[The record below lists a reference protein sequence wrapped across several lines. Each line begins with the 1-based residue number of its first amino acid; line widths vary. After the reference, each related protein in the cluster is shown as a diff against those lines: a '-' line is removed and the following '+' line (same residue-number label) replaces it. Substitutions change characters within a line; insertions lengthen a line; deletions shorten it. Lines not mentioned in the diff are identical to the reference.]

1 MDGSVLQGKKALVTG
16 GAGGLGVAECET
28 LARYGADVVMFD
40 LPKSAGLKEAAGI
53 NERLGAERVRF
64 VTGDLKLLKESKAQ
78 VQALD
83 AEVGGF
89 DILVNN
95 AAINPLDPIENYAID
110 YFEDVQR
117 INTHAAFVLS
127 QAVVPGMKKKGAG
140 QIVNICSITLSGGW
154 SDFVPYVM
162 SKGSLLGLTRSLAR
176 ELGPSN
182 IRVNCVS
189 PGAIPTEL
197 ERQVWAHKLEEYER
211 FILDRQSLKFRATA
225 QDIADAMFF
234 LVSPL
239 SRFVTGIE
247 LHVNGGWY
255 MG

>member
-1 MDGSVLQGKKALVTG
+1 
-16 GAGGLGVAECET
+16 
-28 LARYGADVVMFD
+28 
-40 LPKSAGLKEAAGI
+40 
-53 NERLGAERVRF
+53 
-64 VTGDLKLLKESKAQ
+64 
-78 VQALD
+78 
-83 AEVGGF
+83 
-89 DILVNN
+89 
-95 AAINPLDPIENYAID
+95 
-110 YFEDVQR
+110 
-117 INTHAAFVLS
+117 
-127 QAVVPGMKKKGAG
+127 
-140 QIVNICSITLSGGW
+140 
-154 SDFVPYVM
+154 M

-197 ERQVWAHKLEEYER
+197 ERSVWAHKLEEYER
-211 FILDRQSLKFRATA
+211 FILDRQSLKFRASA
-225 QDIADAMFF
+225 QDIADAVFF